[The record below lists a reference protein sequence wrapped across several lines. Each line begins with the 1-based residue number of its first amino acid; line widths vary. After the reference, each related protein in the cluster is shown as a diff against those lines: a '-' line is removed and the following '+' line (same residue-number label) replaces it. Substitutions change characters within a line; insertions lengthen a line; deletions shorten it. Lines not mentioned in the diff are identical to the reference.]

1 MKPLTIGISGG
12 SGAGKTTFIKKISTL
27 FQPHQVCIISQD
39 DYYRSREEVYIDK
52 QGWKNFDLPNSIDDQ
67 SFYEDILTLIKGEDV
82 SRPEYVYNNESE
94 GSMLTF
100 KSAPIIIVEGIL
112 IFHFEKI
119 KELCDLRL
127 FIDAKDNLKLI
138 RRIKR
143 DREERNYDLKEILY
157 RYEHHVLPTYEKYIY
172 PHIEDVDMI
181 INNNR
186 RLDKALEVFEGYLKN
201 HLSNCD

>member
-12 SGAGKTTFIKKISTL
+12 SGAGKTTFIKKISDL
-27 FQPHQVCIISQD
+27 FPPHQVCIISQD
-39 DYYRSREEVYIDK
+39 DYYRSRDEVYID
-52 QGWKNFDLPNSIDDQ
+52 QEGWKNFDLPNSIDDQ
-67 SFYEDILTLIKGEDV
+67 AFYEDIVTLIKGEDV
-82 SRPEYVYNNESE
+82 SRQEYVYNNESK
-94 GSMLTF
+94 GGLLTF

-112 IFHFEKI
+112 VFHFEKI

-186 RLDKALEVFEGYLKN
+186 RLDKALDVFEGYLNN
-201 HLSNCD
+201 HLAKFD